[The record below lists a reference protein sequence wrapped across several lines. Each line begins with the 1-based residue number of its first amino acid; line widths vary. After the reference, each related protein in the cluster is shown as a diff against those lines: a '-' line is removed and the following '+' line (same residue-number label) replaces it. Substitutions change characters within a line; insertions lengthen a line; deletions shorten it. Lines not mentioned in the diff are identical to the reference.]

1 MNTIE
6 ILHPG
11 LFTTIQ
17 DIGRP
22 THQIDGFS
30 ESGAI
35 DQVAYQIGNL
45 LLNNPDKAAALE
57 YTGVAPDL
65 QFNTESFIAITG
77 AKLAHPQ
84 LNRHLIR
91 QNTVYAVH
99 KGDQLKL
106 GPLASGHF
114 GYLAIAGGIQTP
126 KVLDSRSTTL
136 KAQIG
141 GLNGRTLR
149 SHDQI
154 PILPIQT
161 MTSLKYRNFSW
172 HSLPAQQPI
181 RILPGPQWSQFTKQ
195 AQTQFLNQTY
205 TITNQTDRMGYHLT
219 GKPIATPTTNLLSQ
233 GTAFGNIQI
242 TRNGDPVVLL
252 ADRQTTG
259 GYPVIATIA
268 AVDRHRF
275 VQNAPQAKIHFQLL
289 TVTQATALWRTQ
301 QQNLQALTQSFH
313 AMKYQPPI
321 SPQRIAA
328 QKITS
333 MIQVTD

>member
-22 THQIDGFS
+22 THQIEGFS
-30 ESGAI
+30 ESGAM
-35 DQVAYQIGNL
+35 DQLAYQIGNL
-45 LLNNPDKAAALE
+45 LLNNPNDAAALE
-57 YTGVAPDL
+57 YTGIAPDL
-65 QFNTESFIAITG
+65 LFHTETFIAITG
-77 AKLAHPQ
+77 AKLSQPS
-84 LNRHLIR
+84 LNQQPIQ

-99 KGDQLKL
+99 QGDQLNL
-106 GPLASGHF
+106 GPITAGRF
-114 GYLAIAGGIQTP
+114 GYLTIAGGIQTP
-126 KVLDSRSTTL
+126 KVLDSRATTL

-141 GLNGRTLR
+141 GLAGRTLR
-149 SHDQI
+149 AHDQL
-154 PILPIQT
+154 PILPVQT
-161 MTSLKYRNFSW
+161 LTSLEYRHLAW
-172 HSLPAQQPI
+172 HALPATQPI
-181 RILPGPQWSQFTKQ
+181 RLLPGPQWSQFTKQ